1 MENLENIID
10 IEFNKEDVNLMSP
23 IVWAYIGDSIYEIYV
38 RTYLVSIS
46 KAKSGYLHKQ
56 CINYVKASSQ
66 AEILKN
72 MMEYLIDD
80 EKEIVRRTRNSE
92 VYSIEKEIVR
102 RTRNSEVYSIPKHAD
117 INDYRYATAFEGLIG
132 FLYLSKEYIRLNE
145 LLKLAIEIKNS
156 LA

>member
-56 CINYVKASSQ
+56 CISYVKASSQ

-80 EKEIVRRTRNSE
+80 
-92 VYSIEKEIVR
+92 EKEIVR